1 MCNSAVGRR
10 VMYYKAVTLPG
21 KEKFDNQLF
30 PLFIL
35 APASRLN
42 GPVRLSAAFS
52 TNTIG
57 DTYNPPL
64 FPPKRAY
71 N

>member
-1 MCNSAVGRR
+1 
-10 VMYYKAVTLPG
+10 MYYKAVTLPG

-42 GPVRLSAAFS
+42 GPVRLSAVFS
-52 TNTIG
+52 TSTIG
-57 DTYNPPL
+57 DTYNPPF